1 MDKKIE
7 ISQRTIVFSVGFV
20 ILIWLLFFIRDILL
34 QVFVA
39 LLIMSILNPTVT
51 KLHKRK
57 VPRAVSVLIVYIA
70 VLAVVVFAVAAILP
84 PLVEQTSTFA
94 TNIPKYLAELSIPI
108 FVVDEVTKEL
118 TSQLGKLPSQ
128 FLKIGVSVFSN
139 IFNVLTV
146 FILGLYLLLARE
158 KFDQQ
163 FRSVM
168 KKEHSET
175 MARIIDQLEVKL
187 GGWARG
193 ELVLMLLVGFAT
205 YLGLAILGVPYAL
218 PLALIAGLLEIVPN
232 IGPFLAAIPA
242 VLVGF
247 GISPLTG
254 VATAALGILVQQVEN
269 YLFVP
274 KVMEKSVG
282 VSPIITLLSLI
293 IGFKLAGIPGALLSV
308 PVTITFKVLLDE
320 LYLRKR

>member
-163 FRSVM
+163 LRSVM

-320 LYLRKR
+320 LYLRNR